1 MLWYNFSLIDRDKSD
16 MEYILVTLFEV
27 IDNVSF
33 NSTNPTDKY
42 TFNYPLN

>member
-1 MLWYNFSLIDRDKSD
+1 
-16 MEYILVTLFEV
+16 MEYIYVTLFEV
-27 IDNVSF
+27 IDNVYS